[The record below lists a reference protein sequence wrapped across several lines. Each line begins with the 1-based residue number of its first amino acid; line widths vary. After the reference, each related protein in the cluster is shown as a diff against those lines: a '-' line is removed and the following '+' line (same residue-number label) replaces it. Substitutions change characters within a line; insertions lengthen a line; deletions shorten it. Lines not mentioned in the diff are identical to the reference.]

1 VLRVV
6 LLPLLTSLCALGAQ
20 PSAAELARE
29 IRNAGLDPGECYRV
43 RDLNY
48 AKQDL
53 RLYFNDGY
61 LVFSKPVAGRR
72 LWAVFSGENEGGDGE
87 VIVLPPHRSE
97 RRSLASFVHSPN
109 LDEHFRMAVLIA
121 SDSTISDL
129 LGRARQIGKQ
139 SGERGIVLSQTYAET
154 GKLLGDSFAMRL
166 VQDLLNG
173 ESPTAGLFFGAIGST
188 RMGNFDIMHDPSSRD
203 QILVGQVG
211 SSAPRPSFETWC
223 AFESRAV
230 RQAGWHADSPFSAT
244 EYNIDATLD
253 ANLRMTADT
262 RLKLRVNRQPIR
274 ALPFLI
280 SSRMR
285 VTGAKLDGKPVEIFA
300 QNSFR
305 ETAIRGGYDGSFLLV
320 SPEPIA
326 AGSEHELEVHHEGD
340 VIDPAGNNVFF
351 VGSRGTWYPHE
362 FFELSKYDMTFRYP
376 KALNLVGTGSIVEEK
391 EDGDIRVTR
400 CVADVPIRFAGFNL
414 GDYRTV
420 TLKKSGYTIR
430 VCGNRSVEPA
440 LARKHSVDI
449 LPQLGRNPRSSGEAL
464 DLAHEITP
472 VAPDDSARL
481 NELSS
486 QIEGAV
492 EFMAGQF
499 GPIPLKTITVSPIP
513 GFFGQGFPGLV
524 YLSTYAYLNP
534 KDHTV
539 TTKDP
544 AVQTFFFDLLP
555 AHELA
560 HQWWGNLVTS
570 ESYQDDWLMES
581 LANYSALMYLEKRK
595 GTKAME
601 QVLDLYRSHLLAK
614 RPDGTT
620 VESSGPITWGG
631 RLLAAYGEDVW
642 RVIVYEKGSWIIHM
656 LRRYMGDDRFARL
669 LAELPKRYSGSVV
682 TTEAFRHTAAEF
694 MPPKS
699 TDPYLEN
706 FFESWVYG
714 TGIPALKLDYS
725 VRGKAPALRVSGTI
739 RQSGVDEEFSP
750 DIPIEVQSAKGTA
763 EVVKWVRAGDSP
775 AGFTLPTKQA
785 GVKVNVPL
793 QSVLAVRR

>member
-1 VLRVV
+1 
-6 LLPLLTSLCALGAQ
+6 
-20 PSAAELARE
+20 
-29 IRNAGLDPGECYRV
+29 V

-61 LVFSKPVAGRR
+61 LVFSKPVEGRR

-87 VIVLPPHRSE
+87 IIVLPPHRGE

-121 SDSTISDL
+121 SDSTTSDL
-129 LGRARQIGKQ
+129 LERARQIGKQ
-139 SGERGIVLSQTYAET
+139 SGERGILLSQQYAET
-154 GKLLGDSFAMRL
+154 GRLLGESFTMRL

-173 ESPTAGLFFGAIGST
+173 EPPSAGLFFGAVGST
-188 RMGNFDIMHDPSSRD
+188 RLGNFDIVYDPSS
-203 QILVGQVG
+203 QEQVLVGQVK
-211 SSAPRPSFETWC
+211 SSAARPSFETWC

-230 RQAGWHADSPFSAT
+230 RQAGWHSDPPLSAT
-244 EYNIDATLD
+244 EYKIDATLD

-262 RLKLRVNRQPIR
+262 RLKLRVNQQPMR

-285 VTGAKLDGKPVEIFA
+285 ITEAKLDGKPVEIFA
-300 QNSFR
+300 QNSLR
-305 ETAIRGGYDGSFLLV
+305 ETAIRGGYDGLFLLV
-320 SPEPIA
+320 PPEPIA
-326 AGSEHELEVHHEGD
+326 AGSEHELEVRHEGD
-340 VIDPAGNNVFF
+340 VIDPAGNGVFF
-351 VGSRGTWYPHE
+351 VGSRGTWYPHQ
-362 FFELSKYDMTFRYP
+362 FFELSTYDMKFRYP
-376 KALNLVGTGSIVEEK
+376 KALRLVGTGSIVEDK
-391 EDGDIRVTR
+391 EDGDTRVTR
-400 CVADVPIRFAGFNL
+400 CVTDVPIRFAGFNL
-414 GDYRTV
+414 GEYRTV

-440 LARKHSVDI
+440 LARKHPPEIVP
-449 LPQLGRNPRSSGEAL
+449 LLGRNPRSSGEAL
-464 DLAHEITP
+464 ELAQEITSP
-472 VAPDDSARL
+472 APDSSARL

-492 EFMAGQF
+492 EFMTGEF
-499 GPIPLKTITVSPIP
+499 GPMPLKTITVSPIP

-534 KDHTV
+534 KDHLTS
-539 TTKDP
+539 KDP

-601 QVLDLYRSHLLAK
+601 QVLDQYRSHLLAK
-614 RPDGTT
+614 RPDGMT
-620 VESSGPITWGG
+620 VESSGPVTWGG
-631 RLLAAYGEDVW
+631 RLLAAYGEGVW
-642 RVIVYEKGSWIIHM
+642 RVIIYEKGSWIIHM
-656 LRRYMGDDRFARL
+656 LRRYMGDERFERL
-669 LAELPKRYSGSVV
+669 MAELPKRYRGSVV
-682 TTEAFRHTAAEF
+682 TTEGLRHTAAEF
-694 MPPKS
+694 LPPKS
-699 TDPYLEN
+699 TDPSLEN
-706 FFESWVYG
+706 FFETWVYG

-725 VRGKAPALRVSGTI
+725 VRGKAPALRASGTV
-739 RQSGVDEEFSP
+739 RQTGVDEEFSA
-750 DIPIEVQSAKGTA
+750 DIPIEVQSGKGAA
-763 EVVKWVRAGDSP
+763 EMVKWVRTGDSP
-775 AGFTLPTKQA
+775 SAFTVAVKQA
-785 GVKVNVPL
+785 GVKLNLPL